1 MSGAMK
7 RKPTRVLVTGF
18 EPFAGSRVNP
28 SAEVAS
34 RLAGT
39 AIAGVE
45 LAIGILPVVGGTAGR
60 RLLAAIRRGRPDAV
74 VLLGEHGESPAI
86 HLERVAINLR
96 DYRIPDNAGKLVTD
110 RPVVAGGPDAIFA
123 TLPVRK
129 MLAAITGAGV
139 PCALSNSAGTFLCNE
154 VLYVALHHLASRS
167 SRRPVPC
174 GFIHV
179 PSLPEQAVGSPRP
192 RPSMDATTITRG
204 VAAAI
209 ACLA

>member
-1 MSGAMK
+1 MK

-39 AIAGVE
+39 AIAGIE
-45 LAIGILPVVGGTAGR
+45 LSIEILPVVGVTAGK
-60 RLLAAIRRGRPDAV
+60 RLLAAIGRTRPDAV

-86 HLERVAINLR
+86 HLERVALNLR
-96 DYRIPDNAGKLVTD
+96 DYRIPDNAGKVVTD
-110 RPVVAGGPDAIFA
+110 RPIVAGGPDAIFA
-123 TLPVRK
+123 TLPLRK
-129 MLAAITGAGV
+129 MLAAVVGAGIPGV
-139 PCALSNSAGTFLCNE
+139 LSNSAGTFLCNE
-154 VLYVALHHLASRS
+154 VLYVALHHLRS

-192 RPSMDATTITRG
+192 RPSMDAATTTRG

-209 ACLA
+209 ACLG

>member
-1 MSGAMK
+1 MK
-7 RKPTRVLVTGF
+7 RKATRVLVTGF

-45 LAIGILPVVGGTAGR
+45 LAIETLPVVGSTAGK
-60 RLLAAIRRGRPDAV
+60 RLLAAVRRVRPDAV
-74 VLLGEHGESPAI
+74 VLLGEHGESPTI
-86 HLERVAINLR
+86 HLERIAVNLR
-96 DYRIPDNAGKLVTD
+96 DYRIPDNAGQVVTD
-110 RPVVAGGPDAIFA
+110 RPVVRGGPDAIFA
-123 TLPVRK
+123 TLPLRR
-129 MLAAITGAGV
+129 MLAAVTGAGV
-139 PCALSNSAGTFLCNE
+139 PCMLSNSAGTFLCNE
-154 VLYVALHHLASRS
+154 VLYVALHHFATAAKSG
-167 SRRPVPC
+167 PVPC

-179 PSLPEQAVGSPRP
+179 PSLPEQAVGSPRA
-192 RPSMDATTITRG
+192 RPSMDAATATRG

>member
-1 MSGAMK
+1 MK
-7 RKPTRVLVTGF
+7 RKSTRVLVTGF

-39 AIAGVE
+39 SIPGIEIAIEV
-45 LAIGILPVVGGTAGR
+45 LPVVGVTAGK
-60 RLLAAIRRGRPDAV
+60 RLLAALGRVRPDAV
-74 VLLGEHGESPAI
+74 VLLGEHGESPGI
-86 HLERVAINLR
+86 HLERVALNLR
-96 DYRIPDNAGKLVTD
+96 DYRIPDNAGRVVTD

-123 TLPVRK
+123 TLPLRR
-129 MLAAITGAGV
+129 MLAAVLKAGV

-154 VLYVALHHLASRS
+154 VLYVALHHLASRPKARS
-167 SRRPVPC
+167 VAC

-179 PSLPEQAVGSPRP
+179 PSLPEQVVASPRP
-192 RPSMDATTITRG
+192 RPSMDAETTTRG

>member
-1 MSGAMK
+1 MK

-18 EPFAGSRVNP
+18 EPFGGSRVNP

-39 AIAGVE
+39 AMPGVE
-45 LAIGILPVVGGTAGR
+45 IAIEILPVVGATAGK
-60 RLLAAIRRGRPDAV
+60 RLLAAIRRVEPDAV

-86 HLERVAINLR
+86 HLERVAVNVR
-96 DYRIPDNAGKLVTD
+96 DYRIPDNAGAVVTD
-110 RPVVAGGPDAIFA
+110 RPVVRGGPDGIFA
-123 TLPVRK
+123 TLPLRR
-129 MLAAITGAGV
+129 MLAATLAAGV

-154 VLYVALHHLASRS
+154 VLYTALHHFAT
-167 SRRPVPC
+167 RPGGRVTLC

-179 PSLPEQAVGSPRP
+179 PSLPEQTIGSPRP
-192 RPSMDATTITRG
+192 RPSMDAATTTRG

>member
-1 MSGAMK
+1 MK
-7 RKPTRVLVTGF
+7 RKSTRVLVTGF

-45 LAIGILPVVGGTAGR
+45 LAIEVLPVVGVTAGK
-60 RLLAAIRRGRPDAV
+60 RLLAAIGRVKPDAV
-74 VLLGEHGESPAI
+74 VLLGEHGDSPAI
-86 HLERVAINLR
+86 HLERVGLNLR
-96 DYRIPDNAGKLVTD
+96 DYRIPDNAGRIVTD

-123 TLPVRK
+123 TLPLRR
-129 MLAAITGAGV
+129 MLDAVVAAGV
-139 PCALSNSAGTFLCNE
+139 PCTMSNSAGTFLCNE
-154 VLYVALHHLASRS
+154 VLYVALHHFATRS
-167 SRRPVPC
+167 TRRSIPC

-192 RPSMDATTITRG
+192 RPSMDAATTTRG

>member
-1 MSGAMK
+1 MK

-34 RLAGT
+34 RLVGT
-39 AIAGVE
+39 AIAGVD
-45 LAIGILPVVGGTAGR
+45 LAIEVLPVVGVTAGK
-60 RLLAAIRRGRPDAV
+60 RLLSAIGRVKPDAV
-74 VLLGEHGESPAI
+74 VLLGEHGDSPAI
-86 HLERVAINLR
+86 HLERVGLNLR
-96 DYRIPDNAGKLVTD
+96 DYRIPDNAGRIVTD

-123 TLPVRK
+123 TLPLRR
-129 MLAAITGAGV
+129 MLDAVIAAGV
-139 PCALSNSAGTFLCNE
+139 PCSLSNSAGTFLCNE
-154 VLYVALHHLASRS
+154 VLYGALHHLATRS
-167 SRRPVPC
+167 TRRSVPC

-192 RPSMDATTITRG
+192 RPSMDAATTTRG

-209 ACLA
+209 AGLA